1 MTDSVDSGLGR
12 TSLSLRNHAYGMRL
26 PGASTV
32 DGNYDVYMCSEDLA
46 NVIGSDMTAQAP
58 GNSYGKSGSMP
69 MHFQQQKTIKN
80 GSLDKCKTAEAGH
93 KLRKKEWLPC
103 FVFLT
108 SAHMIFYKDE
118 KSAEVIHL
126 TDRSCLYRVI
136 I

>member
-1 MTDSVDSGLGR
+1 MM
-12 TSLSLRNHAYGMRL
+12 AQ
-26 PGASTV
+26 GA
-32 DGNYDVYMCSEDLA
+32 
-46 NVIGSDMTAQAP
+46 
-58 GNSYGKSGSMP
+58 GNSYGRNSTMP

-118 KSAEVIHL
+118 KSAEVI
-126 TDRSCLYRVI
+126 DGIDGFCLCRVAV
-136 I
+136 